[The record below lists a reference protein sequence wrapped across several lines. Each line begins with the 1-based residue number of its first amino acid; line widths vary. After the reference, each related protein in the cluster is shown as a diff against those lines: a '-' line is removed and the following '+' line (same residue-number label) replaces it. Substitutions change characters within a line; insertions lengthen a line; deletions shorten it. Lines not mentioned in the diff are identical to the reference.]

1 MPTSILG
8 LRRGLEEDEDTR
20 KRMGREDRRRGEEED
35 RIGRGEGDEESIE
48 QKKIEE

>member
-8 LRRGLEEDEDTR
+8 LRRGLEEDEDEEDE
-20 KRMGREDRRRGEEED
+20 EDRRRGEEED
-35 RIGRGEGDEESIE
+35 IIGRGEGDEESIE